1 MYNRITLLDDINKL
15 EKELN
20 KTTDVQ
26 ERRTILK
33 KIMRLE
39 FMLDKLDERTIN

>member
-1 MYNRITLLDDINKL
+1 MYNRVTLLDKINKL
-15 EKELN
+15 QKELN

-26 ERRTILK
+26 ERRMILK
-33 KIMRLE
+33 KIIRLE

>member
-1 MYNRITLLDDINKL
+1 MYNRIALLDDINKL

>member
-1 MYNRITLLDDINKL
+1 MYNRVTLLDNINKL

-20 KTTDVQ
+20 KTTDVK
-26 ERRTILK
+26 ERRMILK

>member
-1 MYNRITLLDDINKL
+1 MYNRITLLDNINKL

-20 KTTDVQ
+20 KITNVQ
-26 ERRTILK
+26 ERRMILK